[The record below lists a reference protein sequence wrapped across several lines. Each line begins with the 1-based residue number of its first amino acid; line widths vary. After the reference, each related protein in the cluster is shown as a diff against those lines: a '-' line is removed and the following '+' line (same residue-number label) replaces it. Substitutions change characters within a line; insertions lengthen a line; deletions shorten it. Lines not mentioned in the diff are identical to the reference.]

1 MDEDCPCD
9 TCDRDCDPWEAQYC
23 CDLCHWQY
31 GDIEPPCDDCDPYNI
46 QEGENK

>member
-31 GDIEPPCDDCDPYNI
+31 GDIEPSCDDCDPYNI
-46 QEGENK
+46 

>member
-9 TCDRDCDPWEAQYC
+9 TCDRSCDPWEAQYC

-46 QEGENK
+46 QEAR